1 MEPSSRRVLLRYL
14 GNHTD
19 CSIRRDLRYLEAR
32 EFPSD
37 KRLREYLQEHPQAD
51 KSKHTVV
58 ESERKESK
66 PSLKDRLTT
75 ALKGIPEK
83 ARQFAEDEGYRKK
96 ALTDAAKSIEDAPA
110 KFVSNAIQHA
120 KKEVASFKL
129 AGQGVKAAMKGDK
142 LSAEQK
148 TAVKSVAR
156 DIAIT
161 VAVTALTGGV
171 AALASKSAASF
182 VTTLA
187 KKIALNAVTDDFGD
201 LLTNLE
207 TAKGAAEGLFAFFVK
222 LAKTEDPDEALG
234 QLVAARVTKELRKFS
249 TEDLL
254 SAVEE

>member
-1 MEPSSRRVLLRYL
+1 MDPSQRVV
-14 GNHTD
+14 
-19 CSIRRDLRYLEAR
+19 LRYLEAR

-37 KRLREYLQEHPQAD
+37 KRLREYLRDHPQAD

-58 ESERKESK
+58 KPERKTDSK
-66 PSLKDRLTT
+66 PSLKERLTK

-83 ARQFAEDEGYRKK
+83 ARKFVEDESYRKT
-96 ALTDAAKSIEDAPA
+96 ALKDAAKSIEDAPA
-110 KFVSNAIQHA
+110 KSIEDAPAKFISKAIQHA
-120 KKEVASFKL
+120 KKEAESFKL
-129 AGQGVKAAMKGDK
+129 AGQGIKAAMKGDK
-142 LSAEQK
+142 LSADQK
-148 TAVKSVAR
+148 TAVKAVAR

-161 VAVTALTGGV
+161 IAVTALTGGV

-182 VTTLA
+182 VTTIA

-234 QLVAARVTKELRKFS
+234 QLVAARVMKELRGFS

-254 SAVEE
+254 AAVES